1 MRAMTPP
8 RVEGWGPHAQ
18 RFATRHCVG
27 RIAAVFERS
36 LHLEAY
42 GDFLCLGDASIG
54 RGPLNAIVSTEA
66 WAGLGRAVP
75 PVGSTVL
82 IDRQRFRLGA
92 AATLDATGAM
102 LWRLAPWPLP
112 ASRERV
118 AQAVAQ
124 LTHLCVA
131 RAPEDGL
138 ARTALVPAARPD
150 SPLAR
155 VARPRIEQLRAW
167 LGHGRL
173 LRAHEPPP
181 VELLGVGPGLT
192 PSGDDV
198 LCGALVALHAVGWA
212 DASDRLARAIGQA
225 APAATS
231 PISGAF
237 LRAAA
242 EGLGAEPL
250 HETICGLLS
259 GRSAAL
265 ARHLEALGNI
275 GHTSGWDAL
284 AGSVLVLQAFGTIAV
299 QGAGVASSELSL

>member
-1 MRAMTPP
+1 MTPV
-8 RVEGWGPHAQ
+8 RVEIWGPHAQ
-18 RFATRHCVG
+18 RFATRHAVA
-27 RIAAVFERS
+27 RVTAVFDRS
-36 LHLEAY
+36 LHLEAN

-66 WAGLGRAVP
+66 WAQLGRAVP
-75 PVGSTVL
+75 PVGSTLLV
-82 IDRQRFRLGA
+82 DRHSVRVGA
-92 AATLDATGAM
+92 AAIDSAGAM
-102 LWRLAPWPLP
+102 LWRPAPWPNP
-112 ASRERV
+112 ANRERV

-138 ARTALVPAARPD
+138 ARMVLVPAARD
-150 SPLAR
+150 SSALAR
-155 VARPRIEQLRAW
+155 VARPRIDRLRAW
-167 LGHGRL
+167 LDDCRFPP
-173 LRAHEPPP
+173 AHDTTP
-181 VELLGVGPGLT
+181 VDLLGLGPGLT

-212 DASDRLARAIGQA
+212 DASGRLARAIDQA

-231 PISGAF
+231 PLSGAF

-265 ARHLEALGNI
+265 ARHLDALDRI

-284 AGSVLVLQAFGTIAV
+284 TGAVLVLQAFGTTAV
-299 QGAGVASSELSL
+299 QRPGVASPELSL

>member
-1 MRAMTPP
+1 MTPV
-8 RVEGWGPHAQ
+8 RVEAWGPHAQ
-18 RFATRHCVG
+18 RFATRHAVA
-27 RIAAVFERS
+27 RVTAVFNRS
-36 LHLEAY
+36 LHLEAN
-42 GDFLCLGDASIG
+42 GDFLCLGDANIG
-54 RGPLNAIVSTEA
+54 RGPLNAIVPTEA
-66 WAGLGRAVP
+66 WEQLGRAVP

-82 IDRQRFRLGA
+82 VDRRSFGA
-92 AATLDATGAM
+92 ATIDSAGAA
-102 LWRLAPWPLP
+102 LWRPAPWPNP
-112 ASRERV
+112 ANRERV

-138 ARTALVPAARPD
+138 ARLALVPAARPN
-150 SPLAR
+150 SALAR
-155 VARPRIEQLRAW
+155 VARPRIDRLRAW
-167 LGHGRL
+167 LDACRFPP
-173 LRAHEPPP
+173 AHDTTP
-181 VELLGVGPGLT
+181 VDLLGLGPGLT

-212 DASDRLARAIGQA
+212 DASGRLARAIDQA

-231 PISGAF
+231 PLSGAF

-265 ARHLEALGNI
+265 ARHLDALDRI
-275 GHTSGWDAL
+275 GHTSAWDAL
-284 AGSVLVLQAFGTIAV
+284 TGAVLVLQAFGTTAV
-299 QGAGVASSELSL
+299 QRPGVASPELSL